1 MMDELDLLKKDWQKK
16 EADLPRL
23 SYEEIYKMTWKRSS
37 SIVKWIFYISLMEF
51 LFWTAINVAFTDA
64 EAWETIKSMHLY
76 EFTIVMT
83 TLSYIILVFFIYKFY
98 INYRQISYTDSSREL
113 MKAILKVKRTVTQYV
128 WFNIAIFAVSL
139 MTSIYGSLRYGPD
152 GKKLV
157 TAASE
162 AGNEALFWLLIT
174 GMILLFVV
182 VFITLLWL
190 FYKLLYGLLLNRLR
204 KNYKEL
210 EQIDV

>member
-16 EADLPRL
+16 ETELPRL
-23 SYEEIYKMTWKRSS
+23 SYEEIYRMTWKRSS

-51 LFWTAINVAFTDA
+51 FFWTAINVVFTDA
-64 EAWETIKSMHLY
+64 EAWEMIKKMHLY

-98 INYRQISYTDSSREL
+98 INYRQISFTDSSREL

-128 WFNIAIFAVSL
+128 WFNIAIFAISL
-139 MTSIYGSLRYGPD
+139 VTSIYGSLRFGPD
-152 GKKLV
+152 GAKLV
-157 TAASE
+157 SAANE
-162 AGNEALFWLLIT
+162 AGNEALFWLLII
-174 GMILLFVV
+174 GMMILFVV
-182 VFITLLWL
+182 VFVTLLWL
-190 FYKLLYGLLLNRLR
+190 FYKLLYGLLLSRLR

-210 EQIDV
+210 EEIDV